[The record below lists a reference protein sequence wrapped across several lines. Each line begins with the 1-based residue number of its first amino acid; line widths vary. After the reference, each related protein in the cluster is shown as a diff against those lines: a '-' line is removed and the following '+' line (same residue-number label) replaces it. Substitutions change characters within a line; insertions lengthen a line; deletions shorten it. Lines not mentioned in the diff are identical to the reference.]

1 MGVMWSFMIYES
13 MNNMFLH
20 SSHPVVCHDFS
31 AKFPDT
37 CVVCNLFPQGRFGW
51 YLCVLVPTFAVKDVI
66 KTKTKRFLGH
76 VEWSLK
82 TLQVG
87 K

>member
-1 MGVMWSFMIYES
+1 MGVMWSLMIYES

-20 SSHPVVCHDFS
+20 SGHPVVCHF
-31 AKFPDT
+31 FPQMSQIPSGVAT
-37 CVVCNLFPQGRFGW
+37 FFPQGRFGW
-51 YLCVLVPTFAVKDVI
+51 YLCVLVPKFAVKDVI
-66 KTKTKRFLGH
+66 KTKRFLGH